1 MTSTQQ
7 AEAQAQPISSEK
19 QSASVRGGAEIDS
32 QAAVKPKLDAC
43 LYVLA
48 GFFLCQYIVS
58 EYSFLS
64 W

>member
-48 GFFLCQYIVS
+48 GFFLYVNTS
-58 EYSFLS
+58 
-64 W
+64 